1 MLRGLA
7 GRSDNNPMI
16 ASNQASCFLVVFLFW
31 RDAPRSALDQRTLI
45 GWEMTSEGEVV
56 TSCVRYMTRHHVLVG
71 HRHQIASH
79 MPGKERP
86 RCSKRNQQA
95 GGGAAGEPQTK
106 TSQKLPHHSWVLGLE
121 ILSNHGKPPQRAA
134 EAARF

>member
-7 GRSDNNPMI
+7 GDWQGDLTTILSI
-16 ASNQASCFLVVFLFW
+16 NQASCFFVVFLFW
-31 RDAPRSALDQRTLI
+31 RDAPDQRTLI